1 LLWHDLK
8 EMLWLLCGSMVFS
21 RWAWLGDR
29 DSYGVSVFFEEE
41 EVLEDDDDLRA
52 ASPELRV
59 MMNVR

>member
-1 LLWHDLK
+1 
-8 EMLWLLCGSMVFS
+8 MLGLLCGSMVFS

-29 DSYGVSVFFEEE
+29 ESNGVSVFFEEE
-41 EVLEDDDDLRA
+41 EVLEDDDDLRP